1 VPIVRGCAITC
12 SIEGLGRVENQV
24 AGKSRAKDD
33 GNRRVLCARAQELV
47 DEFTVAEERE
57 NAHRTLKSDTR
68 GTQEG
73 TIAYKTRSI

>member
-1 VPIVRGCAITC
+1 
-12 SIEGLGRVENQV
+12 
-24 AGKSRAKDD
+24 
-33 GNRRVLCARAQELV
+33 V